1 MEMRVVRFDHRGKTV
16 YGLVEGDSIVPLSA
30 APWESGGRPERAGAP
45 VDRRSAAL
53 LVPTVPSKILC
64 VGRNYRAHA
73 AELGQ
78 EVPEK
83 PLIFLKPPSSL
94 LPHRGTVLLPPESGR
109 VDHEGELAV
118 VIGKVGRRLSREE
131 ASSAIFGYTCALDIT
146 ARDLQK
152 TDGQWW
158 RAKGFDTFCP
168 LGPAVETDVDPSDL
182 LLEVRVDGVVK
193 QSGKTGAMVFDI
205 PTLVAWVSHA
215 MTLLPGDAILTGTPE
230 GVSPLSPGQT
240 VEVRIGGVGT
250 LSIRVEKEA

>member
-1 MEMRVVRFDHRGKTV
+1 MRIVRFEQQGKGLW
-16 YGLVEGDSIVPLSA
+16 GLVEGELIVPLSG
-30 APWESGGRPERAGAP
+30 APWETGGKPERAGVP
-45 VDRRSAAL
+45 VERRSAKL
-53 LVPTVPSKILC
+53 LVPVVPTKILC

-94 LPHRGTVLLPPESGR
+94 LPHKGTVLLPPESTR
-109 VDHEGELAV
+109 VDHEGELTV
-118 VIGKVGRRLSREE
+118 VIGQRGRRLSREE
-131 ASSAIFGYTCALDIT
+131 AARAVFGYTCALDIT

-168 LGPAVETDVDPSDL
+168 LGPAIETDVDPSDL
-182 LLEVRVDGVVK
+182 LLEVMVDGVVK
-193 QSGKTGAMVFDI
+193 QSGRTSAMAFDI
-205 PTLVAWVSHA
+205 PTLVAWASHA
-215 MTLLPGDAILTGTPE
+215 MTLEPGDVILTGTPE
-230 GVSPLSPGQT
+230 GVSPLSPGQS

-250 LSIRVEKEA
+250 LSVRVEKEP

>member
-1 MEMRVVRFDHRGKTV
+1 V
-16 YGLVEGDSIVPLSA
+16 
-30 APWESGGRPERAGAP
+30 
-45 VDRRSAAL
+45 
-53 LVPTVPSKILC
+53 VPTKILC

-78 EVPEK
+78 DVPEK
-83 PLIFLKPPSSL
+83 PLIFLKAPSSL
-94 LPHRGTVLLPPESGR
+94 LPHRGTVLLPPESAR

-118 VIGKVGRRLSREE
+118 VIGKRSRRLSREE
-131 ASSAIFGYTCALDIT
+131 AVHAIFGYTCALDIT

-168 LGPAVETDVDPSDL
+168 VGPAVETDVDASDL

-193 QSGKTGAMVFDI
+193 QSGKTSAMAFDV
-205 PTLVAWVSHA
+205 PMLVAWASHA
-215 MTLLPGDAILTGTPE
+215 MTLMPGDILLTGTPE

-240 VEVRIGGVGT
+240 VEVRIGGVGI
-250 LSIRVEKEA
+250 LSVRVEKEK

>member
-1 MEMRVVRFDHRGKTV
+1 MRIVRFESRGKV
-16 YGLVEGDSIVPLSA
+16 VWGLVEGDSIAPLRA
-30 APWESGGRPERAGAP
+30 APWEGGGGAERAGSP

-53 LVPTVPSKILC
+53 LVPVAPSKILC
-64 VGRNYRAHA
+64 VGRNYKAHA

-94 LPHRGTVLLPPESGR
+94 LPHKGTVLLPPESAR

-118 VIGKVGRRLSREE
+118 VIGKQGRRLTREE
-131 ASSAIFGYTCALDIT
+131 AARAVFGYTCALDIT

-168 LGPAVETDVDPSDL
+168 LGPAVETDVDTADL

-193 QSGKTGAMVFDI
+193 QSGRTSAMAFDI
-205 PTLVAWVSHA
+205 PTLVAWASHA
-215 MTLLPGDAILTGTPE
+215 MTLMPGDVLLTGTPE

-240 VEVRIGGVGT
+240 VEVTIGGVGT
-250 LSIRVEKEA
+250 LSVSVEKEA

>member
-1 MEMRVVRFDHRGKTV
+1 MRIVRFENRGRV
-16 YGLVEGDSIVPLSA
+16 IYGLVEGESVAPLKA
-30 APWESGGRPERAGAP
+30 APWETGGRPEPAGGI

-53 LVPTVPSKILC
+53 LVPVEPSKILC
-64 VGRNYRAHA
+64 VGRNYKAHA

-78 EVPEK
+78 DVPER
-83 PLIFLKPPSSL
+83 PLLFLKPPSAL
-94 LPHRGTVLLPPESGR
+94 LPHRGTVLLPPESAR

-118 VIGKVGRRLSREE
+118 VIGKRCRRLTREE
-131 ASSAIFGYTCALDIT
+131 AAGAIFGYTCALDIT

-168 LGPAVETDVDPSDL
+168 LGPAVETDVDASDL
-182 LLEVRVDGVVK
+182 LLEVRVDGALK
-193 QSGKTGAMVFDI
+193 QSGKTSAMAFDM
-205 PTLVAWVSHA
+205 PTLVAWASHA
-215 MTLLPGDAILTGTPE
+215 MTLLPGDVLLTGTPE

-250 LSIRVEKEA
+250 LSVRVERET